1 VRILVTGA
9 DGFVGGRLVPRLV
22 EAGHEVT
29 ATIRRGGANR
39 GPSGVPVRELELL
52 ENASVRE
59 TVRGAFD
66 AVAHLA
72 AVASGGDARR
82 DPGGAWDINASG
94 TARIAEALASSDDA
108 TSPMLLVASTA
119 EVYGASTG
127 PEARS
132 EDDAPRPC
140 SPYAASKLGGELAA
154 EEVARR
160 TGLRVVIARAFPH
173 TGAGQDQRFVAPAFA
188 RRLWEAKRAGAR
200 QVAVGNLDPVR
211 DFLHVDDV
219 VDAYV
224 RILESGRSGTRYNIA
239 SGVGVTIGDVFERLR
254 TLVGAEV
261 EAVPDPAL
269 RRHADISHL
278 IGDATRLR
286 RDTGWSPR
294 RSLDA
299 ALEEVARAEAH

>member
-1 VRILVTGA
+1 
-9 DGFVGGRLVPRLV
+9 VPRLV

-29 ATIRRGGANR
+29 ATIRRGGLSR

-52 ENASVRE
+52 DDASVRE

-82 DPGGAWDINASG
+82 DSGGAWDINASG
-94 TARIAEALASSDDA
+94 TARIAEALASGGA
-108 TSPMLLVASTA
+108 AAAPVLLVASTA

-127 PEARS
+127 TMLRS
-132 EDDAPRPC
+132 EDDVPRPC
-140 SPYAASKLGGELAA
+140 SPYAASKLAGELAA

-160 TGLRVVIARAFPH
+160 TGLRVVVARAFPH
-173 TGAGQDQRFVAPAFA
+173 TGAGQDHRFVAPAFA
-188 RRLWEAKRAGAR
+188 RRLWEAKRAGVR

-224 RILESGRSGTRYNIA
+224 RILESGRSGTTYNIA
-239 SGVGVTIGDVFERLR
+239 SGVAVTIGDVFERLR
-254 TLVGAEV
+254 ALVGAQV
-261 EAVPDPAL
+261 EAVPDPTL
-269 RRHADISHL
+269 RRNADIAHL
-278 IGDATRLR
+278 VGDATRLR
-286 RDTGWSPR
+286 RETGWAPC

>member
-22 EAGHEVT
+22 EASHEVT
-29 ATIRRGGANR
+29 ATIRRGGASR
-39 GPSGVPVRELELL
+39 APSGVPVRELELL
-52 ENASVRE
+52 DDASVRE
-59 TVRGAFD
+59 TIRGAFD

-94 TARIAEALASSDDA
+94 TARLAEALASHGGA
-108 TSPMLLVASTA
+108 TAPLLLVASTA

-127 PEARS
+127 TAPRS
-132 EDDAPRPC
+132 EDDVPRPG

-160 TGLRVVIARAFPH
+160 TDLRVVIARAFPH
-173 TGAGQDQRFVAPAFA
+173 TGAGQDQRFVVPAFA

-224 RILESGRSGTRYNIA
+224 RMLESGRSGTTYNIA

-254 TLVGAEV
+254 ALVGAEV
-261 EAVPDPAL
+261 EAIPDPAFM
-269 RRHADISHL
+269 RHADIAHL
-278 IGDATRLR
+278 VGDATRLR
-286 RDTGWSPR
+286 QDTGWAPG
-294 RSLDA
+294 RSLDT
-299 ALEEVARAEAH
+299 ALDEVARAEAH

>member
-9 DGFVGGRLVPRLV
+9 DGFVGGRLVLRLV

-29 ATIRRGGANR
+29 ATIRRGGSQRPAD
-39 GPSGVPVRELELL
+39 VPVRELELCDD
-52 ENASVRE
+52 ASVRE

-94 TARIAEALASSDDA
+94 TARIAEALASRGDGGA
-108 TSPMLLVASTA
+108 PVLLLASTA
-119 EVYGASTG
+119 EVYGASAGT
-127 PEARS
+127 ALRS

-140 SPYAASKLGGELAA
+140 SPYAASKLGGEVAA
-154 EEVARR
+154 QEVARR
-160 TGLRVVIARAFPH
+160 TGLRIVITRSFPH

-200 QVAVGNLDPVR
+200 HVAVGNLDPVR

-219 VDAYV
+219 VDAYA
-224 RILESGRSGTRYNIA
+224 RILEGGGSETTYNIA
-239 SGVGVTIGDVFERLR
+239 SGIGVTIGDVFERLR
-254 TLVGAEV
+254 KLIGAEV
-261 EAVPDPAL
+261 DAVPDPAL
-269 RRHADISHL
+269 KRHADIAHL
-278 IGDATRLR
+278 VGDATRLR
-286 RDTGWSPR
+286 QETGWRPR

-299 ALEEVARAEAH
+299 ALDEVARAEAL